1 LSTSI
6 SAPFRVDLTPALKA
20 GHNRLAIAVYNSPNN
35 AMIDPKRT
43 GFKSL
48 APVPAGLVG
57 PVRLDIER

>member
-1 LSTSI
+1 
-6 SAPFRVDLTPALKA
+6 VDLTPALKA